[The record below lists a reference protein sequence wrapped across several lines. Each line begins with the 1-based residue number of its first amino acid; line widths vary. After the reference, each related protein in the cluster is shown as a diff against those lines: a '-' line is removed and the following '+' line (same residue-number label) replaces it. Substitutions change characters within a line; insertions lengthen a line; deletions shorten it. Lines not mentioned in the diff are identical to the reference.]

1 MMRPYYAYNLLNTP
15 VRPILISESMIS
27 SRKLAI
33 IPLVGFGFLFH
44 FVPEFFKP
52 AKVEIPKTLRELN
65 PRKEK

>member
-1 MMRPYYAYNLLNTP
+1 MRRPHYAYNFLNIP
-15 VRPILISESMIS
+15 VRPILISEVMIN

-65 PRKEK
+65 PSKEK